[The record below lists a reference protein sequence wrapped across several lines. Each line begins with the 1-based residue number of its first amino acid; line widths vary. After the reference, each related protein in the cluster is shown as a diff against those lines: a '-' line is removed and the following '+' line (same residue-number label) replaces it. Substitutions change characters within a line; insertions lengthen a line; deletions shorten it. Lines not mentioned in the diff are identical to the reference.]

1 MSIKYT
7 PMIEQ
12 YLNIKKDYADCLV
25 FFRLGDF
32 YEMFFDDAIVAS
44 KELEIALTAR
54 DGGGGERIPMCGVPF
69 HSVTPY
75 IEKLINKGYKVAMVE
90 QVSEPGKGLV
100 ERKVVK
106 LITPGM
112 IVDDG
117 ILDQKENNYI
127 GAVSQDKLYFSLSYS
142 DVSTG
147 EIFLIENL
155 RRTDLIKEIDKL
167 NLKELIL
174 TKELSYIKNHL
185 INDVLISFHEEIHT
199 DFKIIQKLTELS
211 KGAAGLL
218 LSYLSKIEPSLIDS
232 FNEIKIVNKD
242 QFLQLD
248 QNSLSS
254 LELISSNY
262 RGDNSLFK
270 VLDKNQTAM
279 GSRLLKNM
287 IVKPLMDEKE
297 IHKRLHFVEVFK
309 DNSKHHNALIES
321 LKGVYDLK
329 RISTRMANL
338 NVSPKDLSQLKNTLY
353 NIPFIVEALKMFADK
368 RIIKYA
374 DDLDSHEALYQLLED
389 ALIENP
395 PLLIKEGGIF
405 KKGYNETLDE
415 LKSLSKSGKE
425 WIKQFEEQ
433 EREKTGI
440 RNLRVGY
447 NRVFGYYI
455 EVTKGNVHLI
465 KEEYDYVRKQTLVNS
480 ERFINQ
486 ALKEKEEIILNA
498 ADKIVDLEYELFIEL
513 RDYVKSFAQ
522 SLQQLADKIA
532 FIDVMQSLAMVA
544 KTNNYVKPEFK
555 EDKELFIEGGRH
567 PMVEVFQK
575 EPFIENDVSIIDGGI
590 LLITGPNMSGKST
603 YMRMVAI
610 IVIMAQMGSFV
621 PAKVAKTPIYDAIYT
636 RIGAQDDLTRGRST
650 FMVEMLETNEA
661 LIHATPNSLLIFDE
675 IGRGTATY
683 DGMALAQ
690 GIIEYIHQS
699 VKSAL
704 LFSTHYHELTHL
716 EKALKRL
723 KNIHVSAILEKGKL
737 VFLHKVKEGPTD
749 KSYGIN
755 VAALAKLPKPL
766 IRRSQI
772 ILDHFEEDK
781 QKELELT
788 IFNYE
793 SLEHQGETS
802 TQHDAFI
809 ERLKSI
815 DVDHLT
821 PIEALL
827 LLKELQEE
835 V

>member
-1 MSIKYT
+1 
-7 PMIEQ
+7 
-12 YLNIKKDYADCLV
+12 
-25 FFRLGDF
+25 
-32 YEMFFDDAIVAS
+32 
-44 KELEIALTAR
+44 
-54 DGGGGERIPMCGVPF
+54 
-69 HSVTPY
+69 
-75 IEKLINKGYKVAMVE
+75 
-90 QVSEPGKGLV
+90 
-100 ERKVVK
+100 
-106 LITPGM
+106 
-112 IVDDG
+112 
-117 ILDQKENNYI
+117 
-127 GAVSQDKLYFSLSYS
+127 
-142 DVSTG
+142 
-147 EIFLIENL
+147 
-155 RRTDLIKEIDKL
+155 
-167 NLKELIL
+167 
-174 TKELSYIKNHL
+174 
-185 INDVLISFHEEIHT
+185 
-199 DFKIIQKLTELS
+199 
-211 KGAAGLL
+211 
-218 LSYLSKIEPSLIDS
+218 
-232 FNEIKIVNKD
+232 
-242 QFLQLD
+242 
-248 QNSLSS
+248 
-254 LELISSNY
+254 
-262 RGDNSLFK
+262 
-270 VLDKNQTAM
+270 
-279 GSRLLKNM
+279 
-287 IVKPLMDEKE
+287 
-297 IHKRLHFVEVFK
+297 
-309 DNSKHHNALIES
+309 
-321 LKGVYDLK
+321 
-329 RISTRMANL
+329 
-338 NVSPKDLSQLKNTLY
+338 
-353 NIPFIVEALKMFADK
+353 
-368 RIIKYA
+368 
-374 DDLDSHEALYQLLED
+374 
-389 ALIENP
+389 
-395 PLLIKEGGIF
+395 
-405 KKGYNETLDE
+405 
-415 LKSLSKSGKE
+415 
-425 WIKQFEEQ
+425 
-433 EREKTGI
+433 
-440 RNLRVGY
+440 
-447 NRVFGYYI
+447 
-455 EVTKGNVHLI
+455 
-465 KEEYDYVRKQTLVNS
+465 
-480 ERFINQ
+480 
-486 ALKEKEEIILNA
+486 
-498 ADKIVDLEYELFIEL
+498 
-513 RDYVKSFAQ
+513 
-522 SLQQLADKIA
+522 
-532 FIDVMQSLAMVA
+532 MQSLAMVA